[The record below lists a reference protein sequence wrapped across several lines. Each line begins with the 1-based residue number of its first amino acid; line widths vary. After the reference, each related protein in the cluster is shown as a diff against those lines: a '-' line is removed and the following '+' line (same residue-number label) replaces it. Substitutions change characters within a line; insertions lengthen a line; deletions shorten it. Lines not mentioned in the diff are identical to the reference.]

1 MDELRYVHFW
11 VLVVSSE
18 KLEAKVTL
26 FLFLFLQ
33 QFLILSIK
41 ANCEWSIDKVNTW
54 NKVNHIFSSCLSFYP
69 QSILYYCQQQQWVLE
84 LRRNFESKIFEV
96 FQVLS
101 CFIFPAA
108 TQQIQ
113 HFKIPPETISILE
126 TLLYWISK
134 ESFKR
139 LNFILSTSI
148 LWQSHGRWFLIR
160 NILWKLILHKVTIW
174 EIMTN

>member
-54 NKVNHIFSSCLSFYP
+54 NKVNHIFSSCLSFY
-69 QSILYYCQQQQWVLE
+69 QQFILYYCQQQQSVLE

-108 TQQIQ
+108 THRFNTLKFPQKPSQFWRHYCIE
-113 HFKIPPETISILE
+113 FLKRVLKGWILYYLHQYCDRVMVGGFWLE
-126 TLLYWISK
+126 IFC
-134 ESFKR
+134 ES
-139 LNFILSTSI
+139 
-148 LWQSHGRWFLIR
+148 
-160 NILWKLILHKVTIW
+160 
-174 EIMTN
+174 